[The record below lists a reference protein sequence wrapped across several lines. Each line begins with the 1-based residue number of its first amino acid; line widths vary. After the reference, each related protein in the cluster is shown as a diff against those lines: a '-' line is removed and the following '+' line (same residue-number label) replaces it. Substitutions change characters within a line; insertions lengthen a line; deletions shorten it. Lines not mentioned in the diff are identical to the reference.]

1 MTYKVFN
8 VEFDGIDKCGKDSI
22 MKQMFSVVPNKYIP
36 KARGIL
42 SQIAYSK
49 LFNRDAQYNVSNGYL
64 ENTLIVYLTVDE
76 DDWNVRCDLS
86 HEHELNKRRSDV
98 EAQIKYKSSSEAF
111 DYAYDTLYKANPYK
125 RNMMKLNTSELTP
138 YKIIVEVKNR
148 LEELN
153 RQ

>member
-1 MTYKVFN
+1 
-8 VEFDGIDKCGKDSI
+8 

-42 SQIAYSK
+42 SQLAYSK
-49 LFNRDAQYNVSNGYL
+49 LFNRDAQYDISDGYL
-64 ENTLIVYLTVDE
+64 QNTLIVYLTVDE

-111 DYAYDTLYKANPYK
+111 DYAYDALYKANPYK
-125 RNMMKLNTSELTP
+125 ENMMKLNTSELTP
-138 YKIIVEVKNR
+138 YKIILEVKKR

-153 RQ
+153 KQ